1 MVERKR
7 VKEKIIITK
16 CRNRR
21 GNYDAVKPKDYDTR
35 RWGFIWVGGCF
46 YRLSLE
52 VNEDSS
58 CDLSDEDEEEAGE
71 VL

>member
-46 YRLSLE
+46 LPALFGSK
-52 VNEDSS
+52 
-58 CDLSDEDEEEAGE
+58 
-71 VL
+71 